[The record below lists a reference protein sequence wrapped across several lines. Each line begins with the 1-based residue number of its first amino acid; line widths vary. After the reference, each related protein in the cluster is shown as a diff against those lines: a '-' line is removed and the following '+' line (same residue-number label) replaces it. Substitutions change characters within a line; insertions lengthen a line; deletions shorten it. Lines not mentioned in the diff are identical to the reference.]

1 MKLYFLERCQKHKP
15 NSNHRY
21 GINKRAH
28 SSVISAMLLSLLLAI
43 LCSIPASFAT
53 EEQLDFDSTEQQN
66 TYNKLIIELR
76 CLVCQNQNIADSNA
90 DLAKDLRN
98 KTYELLK
105 QGKTADE
112 IRQFMRDRYGDFVL
126 YAPPLEKKTWLLW
139 IGPFVVL
146 LITLLLV
153 MRFIRQQSKIPFTD
167 EVDDALEPIAE
178 LNPSSQISQHQG
190 NNAKP
195 TQHPKQPQHEQD

>member
-1 MKLYFLERCQKHKP
+1 MKLYCLERCQKHKQK
-15 NSNHRY
+15 SNRT
-21 GINKRAH
+21 GGEGKQAH
-28 SSVISAMLLSLLLAI
+28 KPFILTVLLLSICCLM
-43 LCSIPASFAT
+43 PTSFAT
-53 EEQLDFDSTEQQN
+53 EEQLNFDSIQQQK
-66 TYNKLIIELR
+66 TYNQLIIELR

-98 KTYELLK
+98 KTYELLQ
-105 QGKTADE
+105 QGKTADQ

-153 MRFIRQQSKIPFTD
+153 ARFIKQQSKIPFTD
-167 EVDDALEPIAE
+167 DVDDAAE
-178 LNPSSQISQHQG
+178 QIDRLDHQQHENSQQPQ
-190 NNAKP
+190 
-195 TQHPKQPQHEQD
+195 PKQHKQD